1 MGQRYV
7 SPCPTSLTRP
17 TPANSPAPLAGL
29 WNSDPYFVNFLHNF
43 APQYQVDIRDIAR
56 LHLAGLTSPS
66 VQNERIMGFGPG
78 TFNFNTLVR
87 TMRTFDPQRE
97 LPAEMEDPGED
108 LSTVVQDRTVEIL
121 RGLGREGWT
130 SMEQSLREN
139 CLGVA

>member
-1 MGQRYV
+1 M
-7 SPCPTSLTRP
+7 TRP
-17 TPANSPAPLAGL
+17 VLANSPIPPAGL
-29 WNSDPYFVNFLHNF
+29 WNNDPYFVNFLHNF
-43 APQYQVDIRDIAR
+43 LPQYQVDIKDIAR
-56 LHLAGLTSPS
+56 LHLAGLTRPS

-78 TFNFNTLVR
+78 AFNFNTLVR
-87 TMRTFDPQRE
+87 VMRKLDPQRE

-121 RGLGREGWT
+121 RGFGKDGWT